1 MAGSEG
7 EEERSRPLSRGE
19 LLKRAGVIGAT
30 AAIPAAV
37 RTETASADPEVARFR
52 ELRTL
57 SPTQATTIGAFV
69 ERLIPSDASGPGA
82 REANVLRYIDRAL
95 AGDLFVFRASY
106 VAAVQA
112 IDAYANLKY
121 GSDFAALSTAQ
132 QDAILTDMDQNK
144 ATGFN
149 PNAKAVFEMIRGHA
163 VEGMFGDPAHGGN
176 TNYAGWKLVR
186 FPGPRLVISAHE
198 QKLNVVPK
206 SALKSAYELPLFKK
220 SKLAR
225 R

>member
-1 MAGSEG
+1 MTGSGG
-7 EEERSRPLSRGE
+7 EEERSRPLSRSQ
-19 LLKRAGVIGAT
+19 LLKRAGVLGA
-30 AAIPAAV
+30 AATMPAVA
-37 RTETASADPEVARFR
+37 RTETARADPEAARFR
-52 ELRTL
+52 DLRSL
-57 SPTQATTIGAFV
+57 SPTQATVIGAFV

-82 REANVLRYIDRAL
+82 REANVIRYMDRAL
-95 AGDLFVFRASY
+95 ANDLLVFRPSY

-112 IDAYANLKY
+112 LDAYSNSKFGA
-121 GSDFAALSTAQ
+121 DFVALSTSQ

-144 ATGFN
+144 ATGFT

-176 TNYAGWKLVR
+176 VGYAGWKLVR
-186 FPGPRLVISAHE
+186 FPGPRLVISAHD

-206 SALKSAYELPLFKK
+206 SNMKSAYALPLFKN